1 MTSTTNAVCVAAI
14 VLLALFRIYLTM
26 RKRKVVRI
34 GELADGTEVY
44 VRREGAVRELVLTH
58 GEDELVQSRSDGSG
72 YVKEFHRAMRAT
84 PKPQRILFLGGGA
97 CIGPMSFEKRYADA
111 TIDVVEREELIA
123 EAAKKHFDFRETE
136 RMKLHVEDVRE
147 FLPKAQPYDLVILDL
162 YDARGIPPSLTTPE
176 FFATVRAVV
185 SPGGTLVANLFRP
198 ADQTILDAIAA
209 AFPDCPLDVQDVTA
223 DNALVF
229 AATTNVI

>member
-1 MTSTTNAVCVAAI
+1 MNAVCGAAI
-14 VLLALFRIYLTM
+14 VALATFRIYLTM
-26 RKRKVVRI
+26 RKRRVVRV
-34 GELADGTEVY
+34 GDLGDGTEVY
-44 VRREGAVRELVLTH
+44 VRREGGVRELVFVH
-58 GEDELVQSRSDGSG
+58 GDDELVQSRSDGSG
-72 YVKEFHRAMRAT
+72 YVREFHRAMRKT
-84 PKPQRILFLGGGA
+84 PRPARILFLGGGA
-97 CIGPMSFEKRYADA
+97 CVGPMQFAQRYTDV

-123 EAAKKHFDFRETE
+123 EVAKKHFDFRETD

-162 YDARGIPPSLTTPE
+162 YDARGIPPSLTTAE
-176 FFATVRAVV
+176 FFASVRAVV

-198 ADQTILDAIAA
+198 VDKPILDAIGA
-209 AFPDCPLDVQDVTA
+209 AFPDAPLDVQEVTS